1 MAFVYSLLW
10 KIAPPLIRKILAN
23 EFFATAYF
31 PDFLWKYWGFCGN
44 TTVCAASSAVSGV
57 EENGAFC
64 DELWTGADIRW
75 GCVRYLCALMKNR
88 MDGRERSL
96 VGLAWD
102 KALAACVLLV
112 VAIPCLSQAIPAK
125 VDAGAI
131 VLSDAVSVK
140 MATAAGTDTAMASAA
155 SSAVKLSSQPLV
167 VVGFAGGFVRSTSTV
182 HGEVELAARLRARYG
197 ATIRAE
203 VFENHRGDEA
213 YREILRLAGLSN
225 SAAPSAKKKAAR
237 IILYGHSWGASEA
250 IAIARRLAQ
259 DGVPILLVA
268 EVDRVAKPG
277 EDDSVI
283 PANVV
288 QAINF
293 YQVDG
298 ILHGRRTIEA
308 ADPAATTIL
317 GNIRFS
323 YKDKGVPCPG
333 YPWYTRLLTKPHI
346 EIENDPRVWK
356 KVEALIAAKVTP

>member
-1 MAFVYSLLW
+1 
-10 KIAPPLIRKILAN
+10 
-23 EFFATAYF
+23 
-31 PDFLWKYWGFCGN
+31 
-44 TTVCAASSAVSGV
+44 
-57 EENGAFC
+57 
-64 DELWTGADIRW
+64 
-75 GCVRYLCALMKNR
+75 MKNR
-88 MDGRERSL
+88 MDGWKRSL

-125 VDAGAI
+125 VAAGAN

-140 MATAAGTDTAMASAA
+140 MATAGTDTAMASAA
-155 SSAVKLSSQPLV
+155 SSVVKLSSQPLI

-225 SAAPSAKKKAAR
+225 STAPSAKKKAAR

-250 IAIARRLAQ
+250 VAIARRLKQ

-298 ILHGRRTIEA
+298 ILHGRPRIEA

-356 KVEALIAAKVTP
+356 EVEALIAAKVTP